1 MNGIQT
7 ARADCATEPRAAG
20 VMARISEQRD
30 RLDNMLHRL
39 EQMLTRTRGSVPE
52 EAAKQAQL
60 GTPGPAGFINQLDY
74 QQEEIEALMRRMQM
88 ALGELES
95 YY

>member
-1 MNGIQT
+1 MNGAQT
-7 ARADCATEPRAAG
+7 APEPRAAG
-20 VMARISEQRD
+20 VMAIISEQRD

-39 EQMLTRTRGSVPE
+39 EQMLIRTRGPVPE
-52 EAAKQAQL
+52 ETVKQAQL
-60 GTPGPAGFINQLDY
+60 GTVGPAGFMNQLDN
-74 QQEEIEALMRRMQM
+74 QQEEIEALMRRMQV

>member
-1 MNGIQT
+1 MNGAQT
-7 ARADCATEPRAAG
+7 APEPRAAG
-20 VMARISEQRD
+20 VIARISEQRD

-39 EQMLTRTRGSVPE
+39 EQMLIRTRGPVPE
-52 EAAKQAQL
+52 ETVKQAQL
-60 GTPGPAGFINQLDY
+60 GTAGPAGFMNQLDN
-74 QQEEIEALMRRMQM
+74 QQEEIEALMRRMQV

>member
-1 MNGIQT
+1 MNGAQT
-7 ARADCATEPRAAG
+7 APEPRAAG
-20 VMARISEQRD
+20 VMAIISEQRD

-39 EQMLTRTRGSVPE
+39 EQMLIRTRGPVPE
-52 EAAKQAQL
+52 ETVKQAQL
-60 GTPGPAGFINQLDY
+60 GTAGPAGFMNQLDN
-74 QQEEIEALMRRMQM
+74 QQEEIEALMRRMQV